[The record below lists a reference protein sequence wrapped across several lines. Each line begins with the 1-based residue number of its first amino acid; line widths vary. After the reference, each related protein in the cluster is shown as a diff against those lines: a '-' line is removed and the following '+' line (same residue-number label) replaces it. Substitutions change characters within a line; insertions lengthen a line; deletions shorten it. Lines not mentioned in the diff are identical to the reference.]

1 MAVMLVPIT
10 SGGRSGL
17 VAVSRRLIHRML
29 SCVIGGLSSA
39 LFLRGAAFA
48 RSHMTVA
55 WDHTIAPELPSRDL

>member
-1 MAVMLVPIT
+1 MLVPIT

-39 LFLRGAAFA
+39 LFLRGAAF
-48 RSHMTVA
+48 MTVA